1 MIFTDAL
8 SLAYK
13 ALRDRKLRTILT
25 MLMVAIGAGLITA
38 LNSTGAGFSA
48 YVTRQ
53 LGSLSPDIIMVMP
66 SSSSTLRMTEGVPRT
81 IQFLPDVYSAIPFV
95 QRGLTV
101 KSGAST
107 RTLTIMGIDQ
117 AALPLLYPNVALA
130 EGEYV
135 SPSDQSG
142 ILLGYNV
149 AYPQDQVTPFAR
161 LGQLVTAEY
170 VDYGGPRPTTVQ
182 RAVRVVGILRYMG
195 AGGFINV
202 DSMAFVSVAAARS
215 GLRRGDV
222 FSGIFVKPRSLD
234 QADAAAEEIRGV
246 YGNNL
251 TIFSLKDIV
260 QIIQNVIGALV
271 LFIGS
276 IAAVSLLVATV
287 GILATMY
294 TSVTERIREIGIT
307 KSVGFTDRDILVL
320 FLSEA
325 FIIGAVGGLLG
336 LLGGVGLSYAIPFAL
351 NSLVSG
357 VAPTGSPMGGGQGGG
372 FGSFGGGGGSMG
384 SFSLTGITP
393 VFEAPFMAEVWL
405 FCLSLA
411 VVGGLYPAWRASRLN
426 PIAALRHE

>member
-1 MIFTDAL
+1 
-8 SLAYK
+8 
-13 ALRDRKLRTILT
+13 
-25 MLMVAIGAGLITA
+25 
-38 LNSTGAGFSA
+38 
-48 YVTRQ
+48 
-53 LGSLSPDIIMVMP
+53 
-66 SSSSTLRMTEGVPRT
+66 
-81 IQFLPDVYSAIPFV
+81 
-95 QRGLTV
+95 
-101 KSGAST
+101 
-107 RTLTIMGIDQ
+107 MGIDQ
-117 AALPLLYPNVALA
+117 AALPQLYPNVGLA

-161 LGQLVTAEY
+161 LGQLIMAEY
-170 VDYGGPRPTTVQ
+170 VDYSGPKPTTVQ
-182 RAVRVVGILRYMG
+182 RAFRVVGILRYMG

-215 GLRRGDV
+215 GLRQGDI
-222 FSGIFVKPRSLD
+222 FSGIFVKARALD
-234 QADAAAEEIRGV
+234 QVDAAAEEIRGI

-307 KSVGFTDRDILVL
+307 KSVGFTDRDILIL

-325 FIIGAVGGLLG
+325 LIIGAVGGLLG
-336 LLGGVGLSYAIPFAL
+336 LIGGAGLSYAIPFAL

-357 VAPTGSPMGGGQGGG
+357 AAPTRSPMGRGQGGG
-372 FGSFGGGGGSMG
+372 LGSFGGGGSMG
-384 SFSLTGITP
+384 SFSLTGIAP